1 MDALRRYGVVGV
13 GTALLIVGVVLLILQ
28 QPSGIGYASV
38 DATGLAGSET
48 AAADPMVPAIVAIV
62 GLVLVAGGI
71 GFLLGR
77 RPGRA
82 GRAQSRSN
90 A

>member
-13 GTALLIVGVVLLILQ
+13 GTGLLIVGVVLLMLQ
-28 QPSGIGYASV
+28 QPSGFGYASV
-38 DATGLAGSET
+38 DATGLAGEST
-48 AAADPMVPAIVAIV
+48 APDPTVPAIVAIV
-62 GLVLVAGGI
+62 GLALLAGGI

-82 GRAQSRSN
+82 ARVQSRSN
-90 A
+90 V

>member
-1 MDALRRYGVVGV
+1 VDALRRYGAVGV
-13 GTALLIVGVVLLILQ
+13 GTVLLIVGVVLLVLQ
-28 QPSGIGYASV
+28 QPSGFSYASV
-38 DATGLAGSET
+38 DATGLAGE
-48 AAADPMVPAIVAIV
+48 AATPDPTVPAIVAIV
-62 GLVLVAGGI
+62 GLVLLAGGI

-82 GRAQSRSN
+82 ARAQSRSN